1 MFFWSNPYKMEVMIT
16 SLIKSYGVN
25 KPLFQ
30 NTFILRRHRVAK
42 LADISIIASI
52 PVKTTF
58 KESKK
63 FKRIRNYILKYNVH
77 PYFLIE
83 KKLLISSEKKL
94 TSAELKEYVMWFI
107 NLLDIFKVRY
117 NCVKFY
123 HCRICVT
130 DFMER
135 GPV

>member
-1 MFFWSNPYKMEVMIT
+1 MIT

-63 FKRIRNYILKYNVH
+63 FKRIRNYILKYNVY

-94 TSAELKEYVMWFI
+94 TSAELKEYVTWFI
-107 NLLDIFKVRY
+107 DLLDIL
-117 NCVKFY
+117 
-123 HCRICVT
+123 
-130 DFMER
+130 
-135 GPV
+135 